1 MTCTPPDPM
10 RGASRAMES
19 IDRIALLTG
28 GGDCPGLNAVIR
40 SVTKSALRNGMEVLG
55 VQDGFGGLVR
65 GQFTMLGEKDVSGIL
80 PRGGTILGTSNR
92 DNPFSFP
99 ISNESGETL
108 VEDASDIAIE
118 NMKQAGAGA
127 LIVTGGDGT
136 QSIALDFSRLGV
148 NIVGI
153 PKTIDND
160 LMATDVTFGFDSAL
174 QCATDAVDKLHTTA
188 ESHHRVM
195 VCEVMGRNSGWIA
208 LMSGIAGGGDIV
220 LIPEIPFTFD
230 GIVESIHD
238 RREHGKKFSIIVVAE
253 GAPLPD
259 GQQVGRVAS
268 SGNMVLGGIGARV
281 AREVEARTGIESR
294 VTVLGH
300 LQRGGTPSPFDRI
313 LATRFGVSAVEMVRN
328 GKFGCMVALKTP
340 EIVAVPL
347 EEAVKKQRKVPADGE
362 LVRFARSVGTAF
374 GD

>member
-1 MTCTPPDPM
+1 M
-10 RGASRAMES
+10 AS

-40 SVTKSALRNGMEVLG
+40 SVTKAALRNGMEVLG

-65 GQFTMLGEKDVSGIL
+65 GQFTLLGEKDVSGIL

-92 DNPFSFP
+92 DNPFHFQAM
-99 ISNESGETL
+99 NEGGET
-108 VEDASDIAIE
+108 VFEDASDIAIE
-118 NMKQAGAGA
+118 NLKQAGAGA
-127 LIVTGGDGT
+127 LVVTGGDGT
-136 QSIALDFSRLGV
+136 QSIALNFSRLGV
-148 NIVGI
+148 KVVGI

-160 LMATDVTFGFDSAL
+160 IMATDVTFGFDSAL
-174 QCATDAVDKLHTTA
+174 QCATEAIDRLHTTA

-195 VCEVMGRNSGWIA
+195 VLEVMGRNSGWIA
-208 LMSGIAGGGDIV
+208 LMAGIAGGGDIV
-220 LIPEIPFTFD
+220 LIPEIPFSFD
-230 GIVESIHD
+230 RITESIHD
-238 RREHGKKFSIIVVAE
+238 RRDMGKKFSIIVVAE
-253 GAPLPD
+253 GAALPD
-259 GQQVGRVAS
+259 GQQVGRFAS
-268 SGNMVLGGIGARV
+268 SGNMVLGGIGALI
-281 AREVEARTGIESR
+281 AREVEERTGIESR

-313 LATRFGVSAVEMVRN
+313 LATRFGVCAVEMVLR
-328 GKFGCMVALKTP
+328 GEFGCMVALKTP

-347 EEAVKKQRKVPADGE
+347 EDAVKQQRKVPPDGE